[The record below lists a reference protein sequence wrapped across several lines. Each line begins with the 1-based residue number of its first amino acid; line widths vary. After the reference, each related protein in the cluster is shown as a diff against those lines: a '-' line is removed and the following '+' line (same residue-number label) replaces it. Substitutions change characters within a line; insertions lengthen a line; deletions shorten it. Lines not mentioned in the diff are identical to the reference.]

1 MSTCE
6 ELATIYS
13 RIQQRVDK
21 GCENYALVLKVLTA
35 RSELEL
41 KYASMLKDLIPAAYD
56 DKDPL
61 TSALMDELK
70 AEVNHHVK
78 FASDLKSKVVT
89 PAATYNAT
97 MRDKQK
103 VLMNRLRAEAD
114 TVRRALKD
122 TENAQRELDLQKQ
135 RLQQQ
140 NTDNQQ
146 KKVQKAAVE
155 LQKKTQAE
163 ATIAMKQSSSAVPT
177 IHREFSDFDATRLTK
192 LQHAVHSFEQVKAQS
207 TKDVKD
213 GADVVIGKMN
223 NFDGKDRSERY
234 ITRVFDTSTPT
245 VTEEDPEIGAVAIA
259 DYRSEEPTDL
269 QFVRGD
275 RIRVLGQH
283 ASGWWEG
290 EIGGTRGT
298 FPRTFVM
305 LPGEADQKNDQ
316 IGAVFLVTNDYKKT
330 RGGDLNLLRGDLV
343 YVDYVSKGRCSG
355 TNLRDKKRG
364 YFPLD
369 VLEQRI

>member
-1 MSTCE
+1 MSTCQ

-21 GCENYALVLKVLTA
+21 GCENYSLILKVLNA
-35 RSELEL
+35 RSEIEM
-41 KYASMLKDLIPAAYD
+41 KFANMLKELIPPTYD

-61 TSALMDELK
+61 TTALMDELK
-70 AEVNHHVK
+70 AEVNHHVT
-78 FASDLKSKVVT
+78 FASELKSKVVT
-89 PAATYNAT
+89 PAATYQAT

-103 VLMNRLRAEAD
+103 VLLNRVRAEAD

-135 RLQQQ
+135 RLQTQ
-140 NTDNQQ
+140 NTEAQQ
-146 KKVQKAAVE
+146 KKVQKAAVD

-163 ATIAMKQSSSAVPT
+163 AQVAMKQSSASVPT
-177 IHREFSDFDATRLTK
+177 IHRDFSDFDATRLAK
-192 LQHAVHSFEQVKAQS
+192 LQHAVQSFEQVKSGS
-207 TKDVKD
+207 TKSITQGSDI
-213 GADVVIGKMN
+213 VIGKMA

-234 ITRVFDTSTPT
+234 VARVFDTSTPT
-245 VTEEDPEIGAVAIA
+245 VTEEDPEVGAIA
-259 DYRSEEPTDL
+259 ISDYRSEEPTDL

-298 FPRTFVM
+298 FPRSFVM
-305 LPGEADQKNDQ
+305 LPGEQDQKNDQ

-330 RGGDLNLLRGDLV
+330 RGGDINLLAGDLV

>member
-1 MSTCE
+1 MSTCQ

-13 RIQQRVDK
+13 RIQQRIEK
-21 GCENYALVLKVLTA
+21 GSDNYALIVKILTA

-41 KYASMLKDLIPAAYD
+41 KFSAMLKDLIPASYD
-56 DKDPL
+56 EKDPI

-70 AEVNHHVK
+70 AEVNHHVS
-78 FASDLKSKVVT
+78 FASELKSKVIT
-89 PAATYNAT
+89 PAATYQAT

-103 VLMNRLRAEAD
+103 VLLNRLRGESD
-114 TVRRALKD
+114 TVRRAIKD

-135 RLQQQ
+135 RLQTQ
-140 NTDNQQ
+140 NTDAQQ
-146 KKVQKAAVE
+146 KKVQKAAID

-163 ATIAMKQSSSAVPT
+163 AQVAMKQSSASVPT
-177 IHREFSDFDATRLTK
+177 LHREFSEFDATRLSK
-192 LQHAVHSFEQVKAQS
+192 LQHAVHAFEQVKSGS
-207 TKDVKD
+207 TKNITQ
-213 GADVVIGKMN
+213 GADVVVGKMD
-223 NFDGKDRSERY
+223 NFDGKDRSSRY
-234 ITRVFDTSTPT
+234 ISRVFDTSTPT
-245 VTEEDPEIGAVAIA
+245 MTEEDPELGAVAIA
-259 DYRSEEPTDL
+259 DYRSEEPRDL
-269 QFVRGD
+269 QFLRGD

-283 ASGWWEG
+283 SSGWWEG

-305 LPGEADQKNDQ
+305 LLGEQDQKNDQ

-330 RGGDLNLLRGDLV
+330 RGGDINLLAGDLV